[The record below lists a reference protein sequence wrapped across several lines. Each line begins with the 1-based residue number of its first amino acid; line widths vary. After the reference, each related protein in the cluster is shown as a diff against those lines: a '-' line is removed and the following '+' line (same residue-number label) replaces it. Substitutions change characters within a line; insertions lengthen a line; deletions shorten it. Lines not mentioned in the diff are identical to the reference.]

1 MFGLGIQEIIVIIV
15 IVLLLI
21 DYRKIPEFT
30 RGIGKIY
37 REIKSAQDN
46 IKNEILKSE
55 VTKSSDEP
63 SNDLI
68 KKSINNSDNQDDGS
82 YDGSGRAG

>member
-55 VTKSSDEP
+55 DTQSSDEP

-68 KKSINNSDNQDDGS
+68 KKSVNNSDNQDDGS